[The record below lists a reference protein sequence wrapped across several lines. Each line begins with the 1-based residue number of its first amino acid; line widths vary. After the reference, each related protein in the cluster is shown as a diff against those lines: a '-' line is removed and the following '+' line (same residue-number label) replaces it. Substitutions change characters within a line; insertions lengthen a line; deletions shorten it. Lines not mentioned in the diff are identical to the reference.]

1 MKKYIEIIKNM
12 KIWVA
17 ELIMELSS
25 VSNLHNKEKFNRD
38 ATFFLEK
45 REKLEQEVLMLKK
58 RIATDTKIK
67 LLLLILSIL
76 TTVISSNLKQSI
88 FDYISSVTIV
98 ITVIKT
104 KRINTD
110 IRRIKFET
118 EEKCNNM
125 IDDFQCLEEIKKTIL
140 EIEKERENNHD
151 NLDEQDSYTSFQVNS
166 SISTIRQQQIN
177 ELYSIKESFNE
188 KGYQKFK
195 K

>member
-76 TTVISSNLKQSI
+76 TTVISSNLEQSI

-104 KRINTD
+104 KRINTN

-125 IDDFQCLEEIKKTIL
+125 IDDFQCLEEVKKTIL

>member
-125 IDDFQCLEEIKKTIL
+125 IDDFQCLEEVKKTIL
-140 EIEKERENNHD
+140 EIEKEKENNHD